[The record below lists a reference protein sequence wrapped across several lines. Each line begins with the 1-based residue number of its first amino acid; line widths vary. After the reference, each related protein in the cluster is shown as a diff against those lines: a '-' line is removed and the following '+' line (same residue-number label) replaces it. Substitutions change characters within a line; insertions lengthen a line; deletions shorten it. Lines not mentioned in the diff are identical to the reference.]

1 MCVSA
6 LAKEQDSLRR
16 KYEELSQSYRE
27 KSRRLL
33 QTQEL
38 YDKVKR
44 KAEMGHIQR
53 AASDAVDSSISSV
66 PEGASHMLNGFP
78 PHEHFD
84 GRDSMGPPFAQGH
97 RFDVSTGVNTAAP
110 RSAPNQHDDDMRW
123 PRFGGAPRGKFGF
136 QYHHLISLTPLADI
150 SGTPMAGGTLRQRI
164 GGHAF
169 NGASGQS
176 AIASTPAPMANS
188 NRNGPGIAAP
198 SFAPSRGGLSGVGL
212 TSGLKVSQPT
222 HQSALDAPARTL

>member
-16 KYEELSQSYRE
+16 KYEELSHSYRE

-66 PEGASHMLNGFP
+66 QEGASHMPNGLLS
-78 PHEHFD
+78 HDQFD
-84 GRDSMGPPFAQGH
+84 GRDGMGPAFGQGH
-97 RFDVSTGVNTAAP
+97 RFDMSTGMNTAAP
-110 RSAPNQHDDDMRW
+110 RSAPNRHDEDIRW
-123 PRFGGAPRGKFGF
+123 PRFRGVPRGECSF
-136 QYHHLISLTPLADI
+136 QCHPSIHLTPVADI

-164 GGHAF
+164 SGHAF

-176 AIASTPAPMANS
+176 GMASTPAPMDNS
-188 NRNGPGIAAP
+188 NRGGPGITTP
-198 SFAPSRGGLSGVGL
+198 SFAHSRGGLSGVGL
-212 TSGLKVSQPT
+212 TSGLKVSQST
-222 HQSALDAPARTL
+222 HQPGLDAPTRTF